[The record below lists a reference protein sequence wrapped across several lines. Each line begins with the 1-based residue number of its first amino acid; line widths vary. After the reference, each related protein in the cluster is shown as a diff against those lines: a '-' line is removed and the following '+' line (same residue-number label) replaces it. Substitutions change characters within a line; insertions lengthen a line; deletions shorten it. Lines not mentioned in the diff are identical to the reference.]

1 MCCCCTKND
10 TVKNDTGLTPSVG
23 VAMSNTMQAKQNQ
36 QNKRWER
43 NPAFDYKP
51 TKPVRDERE
60 QVWDILR
67 QGKGVTTT
75 EICEQVN
82 EANRKQVEYWLKG
95 WIASGY
101 IKVIGLKRPYQNLII
116 RDIGQEPPRVDSL
129 GKPIAMPLNES
140 VWRAMRIQKTF
151 NARQL
156 VASTAAALHINTV
169 RTYLRQLAR
178 AGYLKE
184 VCVEQGLLTTYQ
196 LMENTGCKPPQILRG
211 KKVFDQ
217 NLGIIVYDPKPQNQ
231 NQKETDRD

>member
-1 MCCCCTKND
+1 MCCCCTKD
-10 TVKNDTGLTPSVG
+10 IELTPSVG

-36 QNKRWER
+36 QSKPWQR
-43 NPAFDYKP
+43 NPAFDFKP
-51 TKPVRDERE
+51 SAPVRNMRE

-82 EANRKQVEYWLKG
+82 EANRKQIEYWLKG
-95 WIASGY
+95 WIAGGY

-156 VASTAAALHINTV
+156 VASTSAVLHINTV
-169 RTYLRQLAR
+169 RTYLRQLAM

-231 NQKETDRD
+231 NQEETDRD

>member
-1 MCCCCTKND
+1 M
-10 TVKNDTGLTPSVG
+10 
-23 VAMSNTMQAKQNQ
+23 
-36 QNKRWER
+36 
-43 NPAFDYKP
+43 
-51 TKPVRDERE
+51 
-60 QVWDILR
+60 WDILR

-82 EANRKQVEYWLKG
+82 EANRKQIEYWLKG
-95 WIASGY
+95 WIAGGY

-156 VASTAAALHINTV
+156 VASTSAVLHINTV
-169 RTYLRQLAR
+169 RTYLRQLAM

-231 NQKETDRD
+231 KETDRD

>member
-1 MCCCCTKND
+1 MCCCCTRND
-10 TVKNDTGLTPSVG
+10 TVLSQAVG
-23 VAMSNTMQAKQNQ
+23 VAMQNQAKQNQ
-36 QNKRWER
+36 EGKRWVR

-51 TKPVRDERE
+51 EGIVRDARE

-75 EICEQVN
+75 EICEQVTR
-82 EANRKQVEYWLKG
+82 ANRKQIESWLKG
-95 WIASGY
+95 WIAGGY
-101 IKVIGLKRPYQNLII
+101 VKVIGLKRPYQNIII
-116 RDIGQEPPRVDSL
+116 RDIGQEPPRVDRC
-129 GKPIAMPLNES
+129 GKSVAMPLNES
-140 VWRAMRIQKTF
+140 VWRSMRIQKTF

-196 LMENTGCKPPQILRG
+196 LMENTGCKPPQIL
-211 KKVFDQ
+211 KNKCVYDA
-217 NLGIIVYDPKPQNQ
+217 NLGIIVYDPKPLLKGN
-231 NQKETDRD
+231 

>member
-10 TVKNDTGLTPSVG
+10 TELTPSVG
-23 VAMSNTMQAKQNQ
+23 VAMLEQNQ
-36 QNKRWER
+36 TIKKSRTSRRDIKQQWQR
-43 NPAFDYKP
+43 NPAFDFKP
-51 TKPVRDERE
+51 SAPVRNMRE
-60 QVWDILR
+60 QVWDLLR

-82 EANRKQVEYWLKG
+82 EANRKQIEYWLKG
-95 WIASGY
+95 WIAGGY

-156 VASTAAALHINTV
+156 VASTSAVLHINTV
-169 RTYLRQLAR
+169 RTYLRQLAM

-211 KKVFDQ
+211 KKVFDP

-231 NQKETDRD
+231 KETDHD

>member
-10 TVKNDTGLTPSVG
+10 TELTSSVG
-23 VAMSNTMQAKQNQ
+23 VAMLNTMQAKQNQ
-36 QNKRWER
+36 QSKRWER
-43 NPAFDYKP
+43 NPAFDFKP
-51 TKPVRDERE
+51 SAPVRNMRE

-82 EANRKQVEYWLKG
+82 EANRKQIEYWLKG
-95 WIASGY
+95 WIAGGY

-156 VASTAAALHINTV
+156 VASTSAVLHINTV
-169 RTYLRQLAR
+169 RTYLRQLAI
-178 AGYLKE
+178 AGYLME
-184 VCVEQGLLTTYQ
+184 VSKEQGMLITYK
-196 LMENTGCKPPQILRG
+196 LMQDTGCKPPQIL
-211 KKVFDQ
+211 KNKAVYDA
-217 NLGIIVYDPKPQNQ
+217 NLGIIVYDPKPLLKGN
-231 NQKETDRD
+231 

>member
-1 MCCCCTKND
+1 M
-10 TVKNDTGLTPSVG
+10 
-23 VAMSNTMQAKQNQ
+23 
-36 QNKRWER
+36 
-43 NPAFDYKP
+43 
-51 TKPVRDERE
+51 RE

-82 EANRKQVEYWLKG
+82 EANRKQIEYWLKG
-95 WIASGY
+95 WIAGGY
-101 IKVIGLKRPYQNLII
+101 VKVIGLKRPYQNLII

-140 VWRAMRIQKTF
+140 AWRAMRIQKTF

-169 RTYLRQLAR
+169 RTYLRQLAM

-231 NQKETDRD
+231 KETDRD

>member
-36 QNKRWER
+36 QSKRWER
-43 NPAFDYKP
+43 NPAFDFKP
-51 TKPVRDERE
+51 SAPVRNMRE

-82 EANRKQVEYWLKG
+82 EANRKQIEYWLKG
-95 WIASGY
+95 WIAGGY

-156 VASTAAALHINTV
+156 VASTSAVLHINTV
-169 RTYLRQLAR
+169 RTYLRQLAM

-196 LMENTGCKPPQILRG
+196 LMENTGCKPPQIL
-211 KKVFDQ
+211 KNKAVYDA

-231 NQKETDRD
+231 KETDHD

>member
-1 MCCCCTKND
+1 M
-10 TVKNDTGLTPSVG
+10 
-23 VAMSNTMQAKQNQ
+23 
-36 QNKRWER
+36 
-43 NPAFDYKP
+43 
-51 TKPVRDERE
+51 
-60 QVWDILR
+60 
-67 QGKGVTTT
+67 
-75 EICEQVN
+75 N
-82 EANRKQVEYWLKG
+82 EANRKQIEYWLKG
-95 WIASGY
+95 WIAGGY

-156 VASTAAALHINTV
+156 VASTSAVLHINTV
-169 RTYLRQLAR
+169 RTYLRQLAM

-196 LMENTGCKPPQILRG
+196 LMENTGCKPPQILKR
-211 KKVFDQ
+211 KSVYDA

-231 NQKETDRD
+231 KETDHD